1 MIPLGSYD
9 DVSNSGFLLN
19 ILKKVIV
26 FWMKNRPL
34 LTVEK
39 IIVNPYA
46 SGTIDISGV
55 RPRTILHPRTSI
67 IVSPR
72 RRWRSQLLYVLRLT
86 RACYL
91 SEFHATNSNGVVTVG
106 KNANQTNTINVRL
119 KCRLFSYVSATSSFA
134 NLLITIFKIINDV
147 VYFQGENSQIL
158 IIAKSTVKR
167 PSD

>member
-1 MIPLGSYD
+1 MIPLSSYD

-19 ILKKVIV
+19 ILKKVVV

-39 IIVNPYA
+39 INVDPYA

-55 RPRTILHPRTSI
+55 LHPRTSI